1 MSICVSLGR
10 TTFKGCM
17 FFLAGVMGCATASCD
32 VGTPFKS
39 EQKLELNVTQDVTL
53 FNLKNVV
60 GDVEIK
66 TDAAATGVT
75 ASVVKIGKGST
86 QGEADAAIGE
96 ISVTLAPGA
105 VAGTIEAITTQPK
118 SAKNRGYNV
127 NWVVTLPPTAKLVI
141 TNRVGDVT
149 VLGGNNGVE
158 ITNDVGDIAARNASG
173 GLTLTTRVG
182 DVTAHGSGAIV
193 AKADVGEVSV
203 RLSGPGESIQANARV
218 GDVTVYVPR
227 DWQGRA
233 TTSNNVGDLEFDN
246 DALAI
251 SGLTKSRGRAEAT
264 LNGGGTG
271 VLEAGTQVGDV
282 TVRHGG

>member
-1 MSICVSLGR
+1 MSICASLGR
-10 TTFKGCM
+10 TMLNGVSLL
-17 FFLAGVMGCATASCD
+17 LAGAMGCATASCD

-39 EQKLELNVTQDVTL
+39 EQKLELTVTQDVSV
-53 FNLKNVV
+53 FNLNNVV
-60 GDVEIK
+60 GDIEIK
-66 TDAAATGVT
+66 TDAAASGVT

-86 QGEADAAIGE
+86 QGEADAALGE

-118 SAKNRGYNV
+118 SANNRGYNV
-127 NWVVTLPPTAKLVI
+127 NWVVTLPPTAQLVI

-149 VLGGNNGVE
+149 VLGGNKGVQ

-182 DVTAHGSGAIV
+182 DVAAHGSGEIV
-193 AKADVGEVSV
+193 AKADVGDVSV
-203 RLSGPGESIQANARV
+203 RLSGPGESIKANARV
-218 GDVTVYVPR
+218 GDVTVFVPR
-227 DWQGRA
+227 DWTGRA
-233 TTSNNVGDLEFDN
+233 TTTNNVGDLEFDN
-246 DALAI
+246 DALSI
-251 SGLTKSRGRAEAT
+251 SSLTKSRGRAEAT